1 MKRTPALTAAAAALG
16 LMAGLGLEARAS
28 TLDGEVSPHTVT
40 VAWHSPGAPA
50 GVELD
55 EPSVVPPQK
64 LPPAVVRKLH
74 AEPPLARLA
83 PMRARV
89 PDHVVAAREARL
101 RTHRTLLARD
111 NGCRHA
117 HGGTPA
123 EARRS

>member
-1 MKRTPALTAAAAALG
+1 MKRTPALAAAAAALG

-40 VAWHSPGAPA
+40 VAWLSPGAPA

-64 LPPAVVRKLH
+64 LPPEAVQKLR
-74 AEPPLARLA
+74 AERPLARLA

-101 RTHRTLLARD
+101 RVHRKLLARE
-111 NGCRHA
+111 NGCRHV
-117 HGGTPA
+117 HGATPA
-123 EARRS
+123 EVRRS

>member
-1 MKRTPALTAAAAALG
+1 MKRTPALAAAAAALG

-28 TLDGEVSPHTVT
+28 TLDGEVSPHMVT
-40 VAWHSPGAPA
+40 VAWLSPGAPA

-64 LPPAVVRKLH
+64 LPPKVVHKLH
-74 AEPPLARLA
+74 AERLARLA

-101 RTHRTLLARD
+101 RVHRKLLARE
-111 NGCRHA
+111 NGCRHV
-117 HGGTPA
+117 HGATPA
-123 EARRS
+123 EVRRS